1 MRENR
6 SLRRALALTLAS
18 AFLWGVAH
26 IWAGRTRTG
35 LTLAAVYLLVVS
47 AVVTVV
53 SNAWSHL
60 PSLLLDRLD
69 TASAAAVAVAV
80 VWAAVIVWSW
90 LVVAPRRVRLG
101 PPLIAVAGLCALVV
115 APLGYASR
123 VAYVSNEVVTSVFAA
138 DAPEPVPQAL
148 TPVVDPDPDPWAGKE
163 RLNVLLVGADS
174 APDRPGA
181 RTDSMTVASVD
192 TRTGESVLFS
202 LPRNLQ
208 NVPVDDYPSA
218 ALLNEVFQWGED
230 HGDSGADLLKSTI
243 GDILG
248 LDVDYYAMVDMK
260 GFAQIINAMGGVTIT
275 VKNDIVFGAYRE
287 GLIKA
292 GTHHMNGTQALW
304 FGRSRTDSDD
314 YQRMG
319 RQKCLLNAVADQ
331 ADPLKV
337 LRGFERIA
345 DVTKRFVSTDIPRS
359 LLPDLI
365 DLAPKVKGADIKSLQ
380 FVPPLIRTGN
390 PDWDLIRS
398 KVHDE
403 LTPRPV
409 AASAK
414 AKAKTKA
421 VDLDAS
427 CA

>member
-18 AFLWGVAH
+18 TLLWGVAH
-26 IWAGRTRTG
+26 IWTGRVRTG
-35 LTLAAVYLLVVS
+35 LALAALWLTLLSAAVTVLGNAPTLALR
-47 AVVTVV
+47 
-53 SNAWSHL
+53 
-60 PSLLLDRLD
+60 RLD
-69 TASAAAVAVAV
+69 VVVAAGVTLAVA
-80 VWAAVIVWSW
+80 WAGVIIWSW
-90 LVVAPRRVRLG
+90 LVIRPRRTRFGL
-101 PPLIAVAGLCALVV
+101 PLLAVAGLCVLVA

-123 VAYVSNEVVTSVFAA
+123 LAYVSNEVVSTVFVADDPAPAVAA
-138 DAPEPVPQAL
+138 PVAA
-148 TPVVDPDPDPWAGKE
+148 DPWAGRE
-163 RLNVLLVGADS
+163 RLNILLVGAD
-174 APDRPGA
+174 AAKNRPGA

-208 NVPVDDYPSA
+208 NVPVDGFPPA

-230 HGDSGADLLKSTI
+230 QGRSGADLLKSTV

-248 LDVDYYAMVDMK
+248 LDVDYYAMVDMR
-260 GFAQIINAMGGVTIT
+260 GFAQIINAMGGVTVT
-275 VKNDIVFGAYRE
+275 VQHDIVFGAYRE

-292 GTHHMNGTQALW
+292 GTRRLNGTEALW

-345 DVTKRFVSTDIPRS
+345 DATKRYVSTDIPRS
-359 LLPDLI
+359 LVPDLI
-365 DLAPKVKGADIKSLQ
+365 DLAPKVKEAEITSLQ

-390 PDWDLIRS
+390 PDWDLIKE
-398 KVHDE
+398 KVAE
-403 LTPRPV
+403 ALGERTRPV
-409 AASAK
+409 AATPAAKPK
-414 AKAKTKA
+414 AKADKPI
-421 VDLDAS
+421 DLDDS

>member
-18 AFLWGVAH
+18 TLLWGVAH
-26 IWAGRTRTG
+26 IWTGRTRTG
-35 LTLAAVYLLVVS
+35 LTLAAVWLTLLS
-47 AVVTVV
+47 AGVTVLG
-53 SNAWSHL
+53 NAPTL
-60 PSLLLDRLD
+60 PLRRLD
-69 TASAAAVAVAV
+69 VVVAAGAALAVAWV
-80 VWAAVIVWSW
+80 AVIVWSW
-90 LVVAPRRVRLG
+90 LVIRPRRVRFGL
-101 PPLIAVAGLCALVV
+101 PLLAVAGLCVLVA

-123 VAYVSNEVVTSVFAA
+123 LAYVSNEVVSSVFVA
-138 DAPEPVPQAL
+138 DDPAPQVV
-148 TPVVDPDPDPWAGKE
+148 TPVVDPWAGRE

-174 APDRPGA
+174 AENRPGA

-208 NVPVDDYPSA
+208 NVPVDGFPPA

-230 HGDSGADLLKSTI
+230 HGRSGADLLKSTV

-248 LDVDYYAMVDMK
+248 LDVDYYAMVDMR
-260 GFAQIINAMGGVTIT
+260 GFAQIINAMGGVT
-275 VKNDIVFGAYRE
+275 VKVPHDIVFGAYRE

-292 GTHHMNGTQALW
+292 GTHHLNGTQALW

-319 RQKCLLNAVADQ
+319 RQKCLLNAVAEQ

-345 DVTKRFVSTDIPRS
+345 DVTKRYVSTDIPRS
-359 LLPDLI
+359 LVPDLI

-380 FVPPLIRTGN
+380 FVPPLIRTGD
-390 PDWDLIRS
+390 PDWELIQE
-398 KVHDE
+398 KVDE
-403 LTPRPV
+403 ALGERTRPIAATP
-409 AASAK
+409 AAKPK
-414 AKAKTKA
+414 ADKP
-421 VDLDAS
+421 VDLDES

>member
-6 SLRRALALTLAS
+6 SLRRALTLTLAS
-18 AFLWGVAH
+18 TLLWGVAH
-26 IWAGRTRTG
+26 IWTGRTRTG
-35 LTLAAVYLLVVS
+35 LTLAAVWLTLLT
-47 AVVTVV
+47 AAATVV
-53 SNAWSHL
+53 GNAPTL
-60 PSLLLDRLD
+60 PLRRLD
-69 TASAAAVAVAV
+69 VVVAAGVVLAVA
-80 VWAAVIVWSW
+80 WAAVIVWSW
-90 LVVAPRRVRLG
+90 LVIRPRRVRFGL
-101 PPLIAVAGLCALVV
+101 PLLAVAGLCVLVA

-123 VAYVSNEVVTSVFAA
+123 LAYVSNEVVSTVFVA
-138 DAPEPVPQAL
+138 DDPAPLTETGVV
-148 TPVVDPDPDPWAGKE
+148 TPVVDPWAGRE
-163 RLNVLLVGADS
+163 RLNILLVGADS
-174 APDRPGA
+174 AENRPGA

-208 NVPVDDYPSA
+208 NVPIDDYPPA

-230 HGDSGADLLKSTI
+230 HGKSGADLLKSTV

-248 LDVDYYAMVDMK
+248 LDVDYYAMVDMR
-260 GFAQIINAMGGVTIT
+260 GFAQIINAMGGVT
-275 VKNDIVFGAYRE
+275 VKVQHDIVFGAYRE

-292 GTHHMNGTQALW
+292 GTHHLNGTQALW

-345 DVTKRFVSTDIPRS
+345 DVTKRYVSTDIPRS
-359 LLPDLI
+359 LVPDLI
-365 DLAPKVKGADIKSLQ
+365 DLAPKVKDADLTSLQ

-390 PDWDLIRS
+390 PDWDLIRQ
-398 KVHDE
+398 KVDE
-403 LTPRPV
+403 ALGDDARPV
-409 AASAK
+409 AATPAAKPK
-414 AKAKTKA
+414 AKADKPI
-421 VDLDAS
+421 DLDES

>member
-1 MRENR
+1 M
-6 SLRRALALTLAS
+6 ALTLAS

-26 IWAGRTRTG
+26 IWTGRTKTG
-35 LTLAAVYLLVVS
+35 LTLAGLYLALIS
-47 AVVTVV
+47 TAAVVAGNVPASRFLPWLDVGVV
-53 SNAWSHL
+53 
-60 PSLLLDRLD
+60 
-69 TASAAAVAVAV
+69 AAVSLAVA
-80 VWAAVIVWSW
+80 WAGVIVWSW

-101 PPLIAVAGLCALVV
+101 LPLVAVAGLCTLVA

-123 VAYVSNEVVTSVFAA
+123 VAYVSNEVVSTVFVA
-138 DAPEPVPQAL
+138 DEPEAPHVV
-148 TPVVDPDPDPWAGKE
+148 TPVADPWAGRP
-163 RLNVLLVGADS
+163 RLNILLIGADA

-192 TRTGESVLFS
+192 TRTGDAILFS

-208 NVPVDDYPSA
+208 NVPVPDFPSS

-230 HGDSGADLLKSTI
+230 HGGSGTDLLKETV
-243 GDILG
+243 GGILG
-248 LDVDYYAMVDMK
+248 LDVDYYAMVDMR
-260 GFAQIINAMGGVTIT
+260 GFAQIVNAMGGVTIT

-292 GTHHMNGTQALW
+292 GTQHMNGTQALW

-319 RQKCLLNAVADQ
+319 RQKCLLNALADQ

-337 LRGFERIA
+337 LSGFERIA

-365 DLAPKVKGADIKSLQ
+365 DLAPKVKAADITSLQ

-398 KVHDE
+398 KVRDE
-403 LTPRPV
+403 LNPRPV
-409 AASAK
+409 AATAKPKKSADK
-414 AKAKTKA
+414 AI
-421 VDLDAS
+421 DLDAS

>member
-6 SLRRALALTLAS
+6 SLRRALTLTLAS
-18 AFLWGVAH
+18 ALMWGVAH
-26 IWAGRTRTG
+26 IWTGRVRTG
-35 LTLAAVYLLVVS
+35 LTLAAVWLALL
-47 AVVTVV
+47 
-53 SNAWSHL
+53 
-60 PSLLLDRLD
+60 
-69 TASAAAVAVAV
+69 SAAATVLGNAPTLLVRRLDVVVAAGAALAIAWV
-80 VWAAVIVWSW
+80 AVIVWSW
-90 LVVAPRRVRLG
+90 LVIRPRRVRFGL
-101 PPLIAVAGLCALVV
+101 PLLAVAGLCVMVA

-123 VAYVSNEVVTSVFAA
+123 LAYVSNEVVSTVFLA
-138 DAPEPVPQAL
+138 DDPAPRVV
-148 TPVVDPDPDPWAGKE
+148 TPVVDPWAGRE
-163 RLNVLLVGADS
+163 RLNILLIGADS
-174 APDRPGA
+174 AANRPGA

-208 NVPVDDYPSA
+208 NVPVDDYPPA

-230 HGDSGADLLKSTI
+230 HGKSGADLLKSTV

-248 LDVDYYAMVDMK
+248 LDVDYYAMVDMR
-260 GFAQIINAMGGVTIT
+260 GFAQVINAMGGVT
-275 VKNDIVFGAYRE
+275 VKVPHDIVFGAYRE

-292 GTHHMNGTQALW
+292 GTHHLNGTQALW

-319 RQKCLLNAVADQ
+319 RQKCLLNAVAEQ

-345 DVTKRFVSTDIPRS
+345 DVTKRYVSTDIPRS
-359 LLPDLI
+359 LVPDLI
-365 DLAPKVKGADIKSLQ
+365 DLAPKVKDADITSLQ

-390 PDWDLIRS
+390 PDWDLIRD
-398 KVHDE
+398 KVGEALGSH
-403 LTPRPV
+403 TRPV
-409 AASAK
+409 AATPAAK
-414 AKAKTKA
+414 PKADKP
-421 VDLDAS
+421 VNLDES

>member
-35 LTLAAVYLLVVS
+35 LALAGVYLLVVS

-53 SNAWSHL
+53 TNAWSHL
-60 PSLLLDRLD
+60 PSLLLQRLD
-69 TASAAAVAVAV
+69 AAAVAGVVVAV

-101 PPLIAVAGLCALVV
+101 LPLIAVAGLCALVV

-123 VAYVSNEVVTSVFAA
+123 VAYVSNEVVSSVFVA
-138 DAPEPVPQAL
+138 DDPADQGTQVV
-148 TPVVDPDPDPWAGKE
+148 TPVAADPWAGRQ
-163 RLNVLLVGADS
+163 RLNILLVGADA

-192 TRTGESVLFS
+192 TRTGESILFS

-208 NVPVDDYPSA
+208 NVPLDDFPSA
-218 ALLNEVFQWGED
+218 SLLNEVFQWGED

-248 LDVDYYAMVDMK
+248 LHVDYYAMVDMR
-260 GFAQIINAMGGVTIT
+260 GFAQIINAMGGVTLT

-292 GTHHMNGTQALW
+292 GTQHMNGTEALW

-319 RQKCLLNAVADQ
+319 RQKCLLNAVAEQ

-337 LRGFERIA
+337 LSGFERIA
-345 DVTKRFVSTDIPRS
+345 DVTKRYVSTDIPRS
-359 LLPDLI
+359 LLPGLI
-365 DLAPKVKGADIKSLQ
+365 DLAPKVKDADITSLQ
-380 FVPPLIRTGN
+380 FVPPLIRTGS
-390 PDWDLIRS
+390 PDWDLIRA

-403 LTPRPV
+403 LSPRPV
-409 AASAK
+409 AATAK
-414 AKAKTKA
+414 PKAAKKA
-421 VDLDAS
+421 IDLDES